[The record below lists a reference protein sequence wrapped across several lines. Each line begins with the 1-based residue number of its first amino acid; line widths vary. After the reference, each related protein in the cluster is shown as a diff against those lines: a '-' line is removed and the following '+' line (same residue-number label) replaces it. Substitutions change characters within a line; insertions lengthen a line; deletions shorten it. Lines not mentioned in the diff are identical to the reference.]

1 MMPKT
6 VAVGVLIVFLH
17 EMSYAQPGQAPGR
30 CESLQGLKLPDTVIT
45 SAQFVAAG
53 AFVLPPGA
61 TSLLPG
67 ASFKTVPAFCRVTGV
82 IRPTSDS
89 DIRFEVWLPGA
100 GWNGNFQGMGNGGFA
115 GAIDYGAPGFTGL
128 AAAVSRGSATA
139 ATDTGHQGRDN
150 DARWAPGHPEKVVDY
165 GYRAIHLMTVQGK
178 ATTTAFYGKAPRR
191 SYFISCSNGGR
202 QGLMEA
208 QRYPGDYD
216 GIISGAPA
224 NFFTHLIAGHAWNAQ
239 ALEADPASYIS
250 ARKLP
255 AIEAAALAACDALD
269 GLKDGL
275 IDDPA
280 RCRFDP
286 GVLLCK
292 DEESDGCLT
301 APQLA
306 ALRKV
311 YDGPRDATG
320 KSLFPGY
327 APGAEAGLLGWGQW
341 ITGTAP
347 GTSAQSA
354 FGTNF
359 FKYMV
364 FEDEAWDYRRLDY
377 ARDVQV
383 ADRKLG
389 TILNATD
396 PDLKA
401 FQARGGKLILYHGG
415 CDAAIPLQNTVNY
428 YNSVVTRLGKKQAD
442 SFVRFFSAPGMKHCL
457 LGPGPNMFGQFGAP
471 MGDADHDVTAALERW
486 VEQGVAPDRIVAA
499 KWKLDLNRDSGI
511 ARTRPLCARPR
522 VARYKGSGSIDEA
535 ENFVCTTR

>member
-1 MMPKT
+1 MKLRT
-6 VAVGVLIVFLH
+6 LAVGVLILLSH
-17 EMSYAQPGQAPGR
+17 EVSDGQPSQEPGR
-30 CESLQGLKLPDTVIT
+30 CERLRELKLPDTTIT
-45 SAQFVAAG
+45 SAESVAAG
-53 AFVLPPGA
+53 AFALPPGV
-61 TSLLPG
+61 TSVLPG
-67 ASFKTVPAFCRVTGV
+67 TSFKTLPAFCRVTGV
-82 IRPTSDS
+82 LKPTSDS

-100 GWNGNFQGMGNGGFA
+100 DWNERFQGIGNGGFA
-115 GAIDYGAPGFTGL
+115 GAIDYGAPGLTGL
-128 AAAVSRGSATA
+128 AGALSRSAAAA

-150 DARWAPGHPEKVVDY
+150 DARWARGHPEKVTDY
-165 GYRAIHLMTVQGK
+165 GHRAIHLMTVQGK
-178 ATTTAFYGKAPRR
+178 AITTAFYGRAPRR

-216 GIISGAPA
+216 GIVAGAPA

-255 AIEAAALAACDALD
+255 AIEAAVLAACDALD

-292 DEESDGCLT
+292 SEESDACLT
-301 APQLA
+301 APQVA
-306 ALRKV
+306 ALKKV
-311 YDGPRDATG
+311 YEGPRDANG

-327 APGAEAGLLGWGQW
+327 APGAETGLLGWGQW

-354 FGTNF
+354 FGANF

-389 TILNATD
+389 KTLNATD
-396 PDLKA
+396 PDLSSYR
-401 FQARGGKLILYHGG
+401 ARGGKLILYHGG

-428 YNSVVTRLGKKQAD
+428 YRSVTAKLGSKQTE
-442 SFVRFFSAPGMKHCL
+442 SFVRFFPAPGMKHCL
-457 LGPGPNMFGQFGAP
+457 LGPGPNMFGQFGVP

-486 VEQGVAPDRIVAA
+486 VEEGVAPNQIVAA
-499 KWKLDLNRDSGI
+499 KWKMDLNRDSGI
-511 ARTRPLCARPR
+511 ARTRLLCAWPR
-522 VARYKGSGSIDEA
+522 VARHRGSGSVDEA
-535 ENFVCTTR
+535 ESFVCTTR